1 MNAVVA
7 PAALLMQRL
16 RLLPKFALVTL
27 VFMAPLLFVASLLF
41 SELATSLDATEQERI
56 GLRYTGQL
64 ENAMRLVQQYRAL
77 RHMELSGNAEA
88 GKRTADL
95 KGAINRAIAGIDASL
110 RKTPAFGIAADW
122 NQVRQAW
129 QAIESNSSNVK
140 AKDSYAACTR
150 LLEDMAKLN
159 ALIADKSGLMRD
171 PDVDSGHLAVA
182 VVQALPAIADN
193 IANIAGRGAAY
204 IDTGLFE
211 PNEDV
216 MLQSG
221 VVIAR
226 RDLARIPAQFDA
238 VFRENPALRASLEP
252 QLASTTT
259 ALAFLDR
266 TQSEVLNSYNQTSGL
281 QFYDAGIKS
290 IDALYATANAS
301 ATVLDG
307 LLEKRLAHHA
317 TRRNTIA
324 AGVLTAL
331 VIAAYLLAGF
341 YMPFSREVAKL
352 EDAVGRAAS
361 GDLATRISSDAT
373 DEIGQLVNAFG
384 KMNAGLARLVAEV
397 RGGSEA
403 VTETS
408 GQIAVDNADLAARTE
423 AQASSLEQTAGS
435 MEELTSI
442 VRQNSDS
449 AAQASQLVES
459 ATQVALKG
467 GEAVSQVIDT
477 MSAIK
482 ESSYRIIDIIRVID
496 GIAFQTNILA
506 LNAAVEAARAG
517 EQGRGFA
524 VVAAEVRALAQRSAG
539 AAKEIKMLIESSVEQ
554 IDDGNRLAGAA
565 GGTMKDIVE
574 SVHHVADLM
583 TDIATASR
591 EQSLGIEQVNQAI
604 GQMDEVTQRN
614 AALVEDAA
622 GAAEALQHHAAKLS
636 HAVSSFKLDIDQPHT
651 PLLEVVGAP
660 AKASVAHLPHSRAR
674 HLGNE
679 EIESGNLPEYSRSA

>member
-1 MNAVVA
+1 MTAIVA

-27 VFMAPLLFVASLLF
+27 VFIAPLLFVASLLF
-41 SELATSLDATEQERI
+41 SELGKSIDSAEREHA
-56 GLRYTGQL
+56 GLRYTKDL
-64 ENAMRLVQQYRAL
+64 ENAMRLVQQHRAL
-77 RHMELSGNAEA
+77 RHIQLSGNAEA
-88 GKRTADL
+88 GQRTAEL
-95 KGAINRAIAGIDASL
+95 RKGIGRALTAIDADL
-110 RKTPAFGIAADW
+110 RNTPSMEIGSDW
-122 NQVRQAW
+122 NKVRQAW
-129 QAIESNSSNVK
+129 QAIESNTAGAK
-140 AKDSYAACTR
+140 TKDSYAAHTR
-150 LLEDMAKLN
+150 LIDDMAKFN
-159 ALIADKSGLMRD
+159 ALVADKSGLTRD
-171 PDVDSGHLAVA
+171 PEVDSDHLAIA
-182 VVQALPAIADN
+182 TAQMLPAIADN
-193 IANIAGRGAAY
+193 LMNIAGRGAAY

-221 VVIAR
+221 VVVAR
-226 RDLARIPAQFDA
+226 RDLARIQPKFEAA
-238 VFRENPALRASLEP
+238 FRENPALRAGLEP
-252 QLASTTT
+252 QLASVGT

-266 TQSEVLNSYNQTSGL
+266 TQSEVLNTYNQTSGL
-281 QFYDAGIKS
+281 QFYDAGAKS
-290 IDALYATANAS
+290 VDALYATANAS
-301 ATVLDG
+301 ATALDG
-307 LLEKRLAHHA
+307 LLAKRIAHYESH
-317 TRRNTIA
+317 RNLIA
-324 AGVLTAL
+324 ASVFIAL
-331 VIAAYLLAGF
+331 AIAAYLLAGF
-341 YMPFSREVAKL
+341 YVSFSREITKL
-352 EDAVGRAAS
+352 EDAVERAAS

-373 DEIGQLVNAFG
+373 DEVGHLVNAFG
-384 KMNAGLARLVAEV
+384 RMNAGLARLVAAV

-403 VTETS
+403 VTRTS
-408 GQIAVDNADLAARTE
+408 NQIAADNSDLAARTE

-449 AAQASQLVES
+449 AAQASELVES

-539 AAKEIKMLIESSVEQ
+539 AAKEIKSLIESSVEQ
-554 IDDGNRLAGAA
+554 IDGGNRLAGAA
-565 GGTMKDIVE
+565 GDTMTEIVD
-574 SVHHVADLM
+574 SVHRVAELM
-583 TDIATASR
+583 GDIASASR

-622 GAAEALQHHAAKLS
+622 AAAESLQQHAEKLS
-636 HAVSSFKLDIDQPHT
+636 HAVSAFKLDSDESHT
-651 PLLEVVGAP
+651 PLLEVVGEP
-660 AKASVAHLPHSRAR
+660 AKADVARLPKARAPR
-674 HLGNE
+674 LVNDKPAPYNE
-679 EIESGNLPEYSRSA
+679 AGYSRRA